1 MAHVLS
7 SEYYYKLDAALKA
20 RYDEKIS
27 HIKSEDPY
35 TLKKAEL
42 NRDVANLPSLR

>member
-1 MAHVLS
+1 MAQVLS